1 MINQE
6 QKSAVSMMQ
15 YGIKTCVLTEHA
27 NLEMLK
33 HDFESLPDSTWMNG
47 KGKKRLHGFLKS
59 KIFKEDAYF
68 TKHPR
73 KARVDNQRWIDFC
86 NDCVTF
92 AVLAMVLHGTAVH
105 LIHPSRFQSMQ
116 NITPNGTRGD
126 VPSLIPGIEMLNIQ

>member
-1 MINQE
+1 MINQD

-33 HDFESLPDSTWMNG
+33 LEFESMPDSTWMNG
-47 KGKKRLHGFLKS
+47 RGKDELYSCLKT
-59 KIFKEDAYF
+59 KLIKQDAYF

-73 KARVDNQRWIDFC
+73 KARLDNQRWIDFC

-105 LIHPSRFQSMQ
+105 LIHPSQFQSMQ
-116 NITPNGTRGD
+116 NMTPKGNRGD
-126 VPSLIPGIEMLNIQ
+126 GPSLIPGIPLLNVH